1 MIDLYPNETLPLLWT
16 IFMVVFFFLNLWVFK
31 PTLKIIEARKGQTD
45 TLQVEAQKLIA
56 QNKQHIEKY
65 EKIILEARQKAAL
78 ERENIIK
85 KARKFEAE
93 IVSVARKEAEA
104 MVSAMQ
110 DELKKEPYEI
120 NSLIQN
126 MANEAVKLVGE
137 PQRVLMKFQTIDW
150 NTSQSLPDKDV
161 IGLLKMMQEVDGISL
176 AVVPYRRDFP
186 FGELADRK
194 KVTQLLR

>member
-1 MIDLYPNETLPLLWT
+1 
-16 IFMVVFFFLNLWVFK
+16 MVVFFFLNLWVFK

-110 DELKKEPYEI
+110 DELKKFKTGR
-120 NSLIQN
+120 
-126 MANEAVKLVGE
+126 EAGY
-137 PQRVLMKFQTIDW
+137 
-150 NTSQSLPDKDV
+150 
-161 IGLLKMMQEVDGISL
+161 GH
-176 AVVPYRRDFP
+176 
-186 FGELADRK
+186 
-194 KVTQLLR
+194 